1 MQSGRAANRV
11 GRLAGAPEDRSRPT
25 VGAEL
30 TSSPQ
35 RPSASTVRTPRPNP
49 QGCAATY
56 TAAIQPRASTQPTPS
71 KSWKGSHMKIHMR
84 CLALA
89 SAFTHA
95 CLTETRAD
103 SSSACSGSA
112 RTVPRMFLKGA

>member
-1 MQSGRAANRV
+1 MQSGSAANRV

-35 RPSASTVRTPRPNP
+35 LPSASTARTPRPNP
-49 QGCAATY
+49 QGCAASY

-71 KSWKGSHMKIHMR
+71 TSWKGSHMKIHMR

-89 SAFTHA
+89 SACIHTSP
-95 CLTETRAD
+95 TETRAD
-103 SSSACSGSA
+103 SSSATSGSA
-112 RTVPRMFLKGA
+112 RAVPRTSLKGA